1 MRDAREQLIVAMDV
15 PTLEKVRQT
24 VDTLGDAVSF
34 YKVGMESF
42 YSLGQPVLDEM
53 AARRKNVFLDLKLH
67 DIPNTVGNGIKSLC
81 RFAPVLTTIHAA
93 GGPSMLKAAVEGAQ
107 EGAARWNVPR
117 PKLLG
122 ITVLTSISETE
133 WATIGHTSAVRDSVL
148 RLATLCREAGVDGVV
163 ASPQEAAAIR
173 AACGKDFLI
182 VTPGV
187 RPAGGDKGD
196 QSRVAT
202 PAQALHDGADFLVV
216 GRPILAATDPRAAA
230 LAILEEMEGKR
241 S

>member
-24 VDTLGDAVSF
+24 VDTLGDAVDF

-53 AARRKNVFLDLKLH
+53 AARRKKVFLDLKLH
-67 DIPNTVGNGIKSLC
+67 DIPNTVANGIKSLC
-81 RFAPVLTTIHAA
+81 RFAPVLTTIHAG
-93 GGPSMLKAAVEGAQ
+93 GGPSMLKAAVAGAQ

-122 ITVLTSISETE
+122 ITVLTSISEAE
-133 WATIGHTSAVRDSVL
+133 WTTIGHAGAVRDSVL

-173 AACGKDFLI
+173 AECGRDFLI

-202 PAQALHDGADFLVV
+202 PAQALADGADYLVV
-216 GRPILAATDPRAAA
+216 GRPILAAPDPRAAA
-230 LAILEEMEGKR
+230 LAILKEMEG
-241 S
+241 

>member
-1 MRDAREQLIVAMDV
+1 
-15 PTLEKVRQT
+15 
-24 VDTLGDAVSF
+24 
-34 YKVGMESF
+34 
-42 YSLGQPVLDEM
+42 M

-107 EGAARWNVPR
+107 EGAAKWNVPR

-133 WATIGHTSAVRDSVL
+133 WATIGYTSAVRDSVI

-202 PAQALHDGADFLVV
+202 PAQALQDGADFLVV
-216 GRPILAATDPRAAA
+216 GRPILAAADPRAAA
-230 LAILEEMEGKR
+230 LAILEEMEGK
-241 S
+241 

>member
-15 PTLEKVRQT
+15 PTLEQVRQT

-53 AARRKNVFLDLKLH
+53 AARRKKVFLDLKLH

-81 RFAPVLTTIHAA
+81 RFAPVLTTIHAG

-122 ITVLTSISETE
+122 ITVLTSISEAE
-133 WATIGHTSAVRDSVL
+133 WTMIGHTSAVRDSVL

-173 AACGKDFLI
+173 AACGSDFLI

-202 PAQALHDGADFLVV
+202 PAQALQDGADFLVV
-216 GRPILAATDPRAAA
+216 GRPILAAADPRAAA
-230 LAILEEMEGKR
+230 VAILKEMEG
-241 S
+241 

>member
-1 MRDAREQLIVAMDV
+1 
-15 PTLEKVRQT
+15 
-24 VDTLGDAVSF
+24 
-34 YKVGMESF
+34 
-42 YSLGQPVLDEM
+42 
-53 AARRKNVFLDLKLH
+53 
-67 DIPNTVGNGIKSLC
+67 
-81 RFAPVLTTIHAA
+81 
-93 GGPSMLKAAVEGAQ
+93 MLKAAVEGAQ

-133 WATIGHTSAVRDSVL
+133 WTTIGHTNAVRDSVL

-187 RPAGGDKGD
+187 RPTGGDKGD
-196 QSRVAT
+196 QRRVAT
-202 PAQALHDGADFLVV
+202 PAQALQDGADFLVV
-216 GRPILAATDPRAAA
+216 GRPILAAMDPRAAT
-230 LAILEEMEGKR
+230 LAILEEMEGK
-241 S
+241 